1 MYIKQHYVF
10 MKSTLYHCVVVMV
23 TTLTR
28 ISFDQHKYIYGE
40 HILFS
45 RTKYVCDPEQRVNRT
60 CTCVN
65 CFQMKIF
72 TDV

>member
-1 MYIKQHYVF
+1 MSSYHWVVF
-10 MKSTLYHCVVVMV
+10 MV
-23 TTLTR
+23 TTETRFRYLR